1 MAKSKRPC
9 GRLSIFKG
17 REAKLNRA
25 IFHALALKSPQT
37 TWEVFRQ
44 LKKQKDMAH
53 LTYSVLIRRVKALQE
68 SDYLMKV
75 GERKTRLG
83 SETALYQLT
92 PRAELAMVLD
102 QINLDKFIRKAE
114 YHRIIT
120 ALEAL
125 QRPGQSE

>member
-1 MAKSKRPC
+1 MEEGKKGH
-9 GRLSIFKG
+9 GRLSVFKG
-17 REAKLNRA
+17 REAKLNYA

-37 TWEVFRQ
+37 TWELFRQ
-44 LKKQKDMAH
+44 FKKQKDMVH

-92 PRAELAMVLD
+92 PRAELAMVLNQTD
-102 QINLDKFIRKAE
+102 LDKFIRRAD
-114 YHRIIT
+114 YHRIIS
-120 ALEAL
+120 ALEAFQPL
-125 QRPGQSE
+125 EQ